1 MVGEVPSD
9 VLSNH
14 KQIWKWDSFQG
25 HGVSL

>member
-14 KQIWKWDSFQG
+14 KQIWRWGSF
-25 HGVSL
+25 

>member
-14 KQIWKWDSFQG
+14 KQIWRWDSF
-25 HGVSL
+25 